1 MYEKCRIWLWY
12 VITWW
17 MNCNK
22 DKKKERQ
29 SSKLE
34 VTSSNLVGAF
44 FTKFQFLTFLLTVS
58 TNKPTFHVDALHRH
72 RVYFLWHFISLC
84 KWFVMSSVLLYMQ
97 VHRKTFTTNGTF
109 VFYLLLL
116 DSILWP
122 QLWLKYFVN
131 VRNQSNNLDDNR
143 YLPPGLKGV
152 NSQK

>member
-1 MYEKCRIWLWY
+1 LFIFA
-12 VITWW
+12 
-17 MNCNK
+17 
-22 DKKKERQ
+22 
-29 SSKLE
+29 
-34 VTSSNLVGAF
+34 NL
-44 FTKFQFLTFLLTVS
+44 LLLS
-58 TNKPTFHVDALHRH
+58 LTFHVDALHRN

-84 KWFVMSSVLLYMQ
+84 EWFVMSSVLLYMQ